1 MISLLLPTR
10 GRPHMMRDLVA
21 AYRNNSDN
29 KGQNELLIYLQND
42 DVKLVEY
49 VNLFKELNLKQ
60 EKDFFIADPY
70 PTGHM
75 WNILADKAKGDLLC
89 LMGDD
94 VVIETPGWDTKI
106 EEAAKKY
113 EDNIFVITQNDGR
126 SNRND
131 LGCPHPVVHKRWKE
145 ILGFFMPPMFMHRYL
160 DTYTMR
166 LAKELGRYIQLPDV
180 MFAHHKGSVKQD
192 STGMLSRTWL
202 PLDKYNFDISQR
214 YFQHDLELLR
224 KNLK

>member
-21 AYRNNSDN
+21 CYRNNSHN

-49 VNLFKELNLKQ
+49 VNLFGEIGLKQ
-60 EKDFFIADPY
+60 DIDFFIANPY

-94 VVIETPGWDTKI
+94 VIIETPGWDIKI
-106 EEAAKKY
+106 EEEAKKY
-113 EDNIFVITQNDGR
+113 KDNIFVITQNDGI
-126 SNRND
+126 SDKNN
-131 LGCPHPVVHKRWKE
+131 LGCPHPIVHKRWKE

-160 DTYTMR
+160 DTYTMG

-180 MFAHHKGSVKQD
+180 IFAHNKGSVKKD
-192 STGMLSRTWL
+192 NTGILSRTWL
-202 PLDKYNFDISQR
+202 PLDKYNFNISQR

-224 KNLK
+224 KNIK